1 MDTPHP
7 PNCPDLLLHLT
18 CQYFVEIA
26 CPEPNIPKHTQRNRK
41 LSAIGFAEGTT
52 LHYGCSSG
60 YETTNPL
67 NIRCQSNGQWTSTPP
82 VCKGEC
88 GWGWARHPR
97 GPQCPP
103 PFSGP
108 CLRLSMKAPI
118 RHRRCIYLIL
128 YTMTCFLF

>member
-88 GWGWARHPR
+88 GWADKTPTMHFPY
-97 GPQCPP
+97 
-103 PFSGP
+103 FTHHD
-108 CLRLSMKAPI
+108 LHFILSLLL
-118 RHRRCIYLIL
+118 IYSQSRSVGG
-128 YTMTCFLF
+128 